1 MKHTNLIVG
10 LAVAA
15 GLGGACSD
23 DPETSAP
30 TTEAYCEVLAAM
42 PEDDAGGPIDEI
54 FEIYGDDPTLEN
66 WAEFLPSAIES
77 IREDRETF
85 DAIEPSA
92 ELSDQKADLIASLDE
107 VIGNFEASRSAA
119 AAGDQAEFDAVE
131 EENQGEDVPV
141 MVAAFEAIGTACGLG
156 SE

>member
-1 MKHTNLIVG
+1 MKHTNLILG

-23 DPETSAP
+23 DPEASAP
-30 TTEAYCEVLAAM
+30 TTEAYCGVLAAM

-92 ELSDQKADLIASLDE
+92 ELSDQKADVIAAVDE
-107 VIGNFEASRSAA
+107 VIGNFEASQAAA
-119 AAGDQAEFDAVE
+119 AAGDQAEFDALE
-131 EENQGEDVPV
+131 DENQNVDLAAMG
-141 MVAAFEAIGTACGLG
+141 AAFEALGTACGLG